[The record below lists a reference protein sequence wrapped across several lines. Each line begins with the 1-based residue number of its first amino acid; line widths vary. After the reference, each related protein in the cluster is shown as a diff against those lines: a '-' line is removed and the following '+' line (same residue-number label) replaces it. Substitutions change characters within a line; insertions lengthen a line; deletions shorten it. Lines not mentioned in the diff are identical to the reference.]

1 MLVVKLGLQGPNYD
15 ITARLLSALANIA
28 GRVLLR
34 KGRVSK
40 LTCLGALPA
49 SVFVVLGDFVNVHM
63 RAISHLLKLQI
74 VDARFDQ
81 GRLKC
86 YIWCCSVQALP

>member
-1 MLVVKLGLQGPNYD
+1 MLVVELGLQGPNHD
-15 ITARLLSALANIA
+15 ITARLLPTLADIA
-28 GRVLLR
+28 GRVLLS

-49 SVFVVLGDFVNVHM
+49 SIFVVLGDFVDVDM
-63 RAISHLLKLQI
+63 RAVAHLLKLQI

-81 GRLKC
+81 
-86 YIWCCSVQALP
+86 S